1 MDTPLFSIIVPVY
14 KAEQYLHQC
23 LDSIQKQTFAD
34 FQVVLV
40 DDGSPDGSG
49 AICDDYARRDNRF
62 TVIHKENGGQGSA
75 RKAAVPVCRGEYIVC
90 VDSDDYIAPDHL
102 ERFAAVIKS
111 AAPDAILFGATRFPG
126 QTQQYTKT
134 MLPAGLYTGEKL
146 EEIRRNLICADDAQ
160 MMIQYGVCLAVVKK
174 TLYAAYQMPVPG
186 HIRRGEDLA
195 VTVPLLAAGESVQVL
210 DYCGYFYRDN
220 PASTMNTF
228 CLDEVQQ
235 MKDLADYLYGV
246 LDPEYHRKVDMY
258 VATHYF
264 DFLDRAMLTMTYG
277 EYRKLVRQ
285 TLDRQ
290 LYGYLAR
297 AKCQNNRMWQIVFA
311 LMRLRCFGALWILRK
326 IRKRKV

>member
-23 LDSIQKQTFAD
+23 LDSILKQTFAD

-49 AICDDYARRDNRF
+49 AICDEYAARDSRI
-62 TVIHKENGGQGSA
+62 TVIHKVNGGQGSA
-75 RKAAVPVCRGEYIVC
+75 RKAAVPECRGVYIVC

-102 ERFAAVIKS
+102 ERFAAVIE
-111 AAPDAILFGATRFPG
+111 AYRPDVILCGATRFPAAE
-126 QTQQYTKT
+126 QTQLRT
-134 MLPAGLYTGEKL
+134 MLPAGLYTEQL
-146 EEIRRNLICADDAQ
+146 LDEIRKNLICDEN
-160 MMIQYGVCLAVVKK
+160 GENPV
-174 TLYAAYQMPVPG
+174 LYALWSAAARRELFSDYQMPVPG

-195 VTVPLLAAGESVQVL
+195 VTVPLMDHCRSVYVT

-220 PASTMNTF
+220 PTSTMNTF
-228 CLDEVQQ
+228 RLDEVQQ
-235 MKDLADYLYGV
+235 MKDLASYLQGV
-246 LDPEYHRKVDMY
+246 LDGVYHRRIDMY

-264 DFLDRAMLTMTYG
+264 DFLDRAMLTMSYG